1 MTKIS
6 IIIYPYKGNVTLLKD
21 KIKKW
26 RQQYPTVDISVRSNT
41 RRPLSE
47 NSHFIALYTT
57 RANKRINI
65 ETTNEEKVLIYDDKS
80 YMEAYKTFLRYEL
93 NKEIPDEDFICIDDE
108 NTIHL
113 QRRIEEIANARIQY
127 K

>member
-65 ETTNEEKVLIYDDKS
+65 ETTNEEKVLTYDDRS

-113 QRRIEEIANARIQY
+113 QRRIEEIANAHI
-127 K
+127 